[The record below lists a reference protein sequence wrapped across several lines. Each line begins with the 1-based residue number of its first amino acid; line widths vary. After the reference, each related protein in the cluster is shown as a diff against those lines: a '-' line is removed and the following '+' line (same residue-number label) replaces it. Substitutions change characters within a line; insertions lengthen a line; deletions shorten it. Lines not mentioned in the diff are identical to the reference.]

1 MLSSSNPIINYPGD
15 LHCLISYFLLKLG
28 EHGNYV
34 WAGFGLFFV
43 SLLIFLALVG
53 SHLDKPVY
61 RLRKYLHSE
70 AFFLLTVFL
79 AILVL
84 RIPNLILFEQN
95 PDESEW
101 IAGAGT
107 LFKDFRFWLS
117 AEGHSSGPLNIFP
130 LTLINVLGGSLNYAT
145 VRLFGLLFCVIPS
158 VIFIYR
164 AFKNFFDEKITRI
177 IILPLVVCMSFI
189 NFWDIIA
196 YNGEHIPML
205 IISIGL
211 FLYSRTI
218 TLPDKRQLIHL
229 FLLGFTLGCV
239 PYAKMQAVPMAL
251 GMAIFFCIDLLWGYK
266 HNKKKVSKT
275 LAVFIIGGLIP
286 SIFVFSYLLFFGIFE
301 NFWQSYILTNLVLA
315 QRFGGVRLA
324 WPDKILV
331 LPVLIWT
338 TPDTRYYF
346 ISLFI
351 CALVSGLLLLRF
363 RSALTSIDRK
373 LVLLSLLLALTSYY
387 GIIQPGR
394 FYYHYQILF
403 IIPAMFFSGTLV
415 GILYKRQTFDV
426 RLRRILLIGFL
437 LIAIILPSSYTLS
450 KGSKG
455 IRRAEVY
462 RRYAKELG
470 HETNPNIEAAKNIS
484 EYAEVNE
491 REPASEYWNSSVA
504 KKISEY
510 AHPNERMAIWGWMN
524 HYYIE
529 TGLIQGTRE
538 AHSYYQISKSKQQD
552 YYLKRYVSDLI
563 RNKPVVFVDAVGPNS
578 FYFNNS
584 AQRHENFPI
593 VKAVID
599 SHYALVAEIEGVRIY
614 VLKKPEAEEKA
625 IEFWGN

>member
-1 MLSSSNPIINYPGD
+1 MIASAAA
-15 LHCLISYFLLKLG
+15 LL
-28 EHGNYV
+28 
-34 WAGFGLFFV
+34 
-43 SLLIFLALVG
+43 
-53 SHLDKPVY
+53 
-61 RLRKYLHSE
+61 
-70 AFFLLTVFL
+70 
-79 AILVL
+79 
-84 RIPNLILFEQN
+84 
-95 PDESEW
+95 
-101 IAGAGT
+101 
-107 LFKDFRFWLS
+107 KDFRFWLS
-117 AEGHSSGPLNIFP
+117 VDGVSTGPLVYSPI
-130 LTLINVLGGSLNYAT
+130 TLINVLGGCINYAT

-158 VIFIYR
+158 VIFIYL
-164 AFKNFFDEKITRI
+164 AFKHLFGEKIARI
-177 IILPLVVCMSFI
+177 IVLPLVVCMAFI

-196 YNGEHIPML
+196 YNGEHIQML
-205 IISIGL
+205 MISVSI
-211 FLYSRTI
+211 FLYSRMI
-218 TLPDKRQLIHL
+218 TLSDGRQPINL
-229 FLLGFTLGCV
+229 FVLGFTLGCV
-239 PYAKMQAVPMAL
+239 PYAKLQSAPIAL
-251 GMAIFFCIDLLWGYK
+251 GMAIFLCINLLFGYRN
-266 HNKKKVSKT
+266 NKKRVSKT
-275 LAVFIIGGLIP
+275 LVIFIIGGLIP

-301 NFWQSYILTNLVLA
+301 DFWQSYILTNLAYA
-315 QRFGGVRLA
+315 QKGLYESA
-324 WPDKILV
+324 ATWSSKISI
-331 LPVLIWT
+331 LPLLIWT
-338 TPDTRYYF
+338 TPHTKYYF

-351 CALVSGLLLLRF
+351 CALVSGLLLFRF
-363 RSALTSIDRK
+363 RSTLTSIEHK
-373 LVLLSLLLALTSYY
+373 LVLLSLLLASASYY
-387 GIIQPGR
+387 SIIQPGN
-394 FYYHYQILF
+394 FFHHYQILF